1 MLKAVFDTNV
11 LVSVLVHG
19 GKSRQLIDAVTEGK
33 ILLYISVEMVEE
45 LRKVPA
51 REKFKLTTNQQNLPV
66 NFIVRTELSVE
77 IKIMK

>member
-11 LVSVLVHG
+11 LISGLVHA

-45 LRKVPA
+45 LRKVLA